1 MTGPVMRRADRK
13 NTLGKSIDTICG
25 YVRGKNA
32 SGEDTG
38 DRPFLYLVQDDEA
51 YVIAS
56 RGDIIV
62 TTAYRNICN

>member
-13 NTLGKSIDTICG
+13 NTLGKSIDTTCG

-56 RGDIIV
+56 RGDIIA